1 MIEKAEE
8 ELDLELTCQSLYCIY
23 KFLINK
29 AGIEYILKQENII
42 LFFFRLLELKNPQ
55 IKKLN
60 DEILDIIRD
69 QNPNLSEMIKEKKF
83 YLYNKEWI
91 ESVEE
96 YDKTLMNANYNY

>member
-1 MIEKAEE
+1 MLEKAEE
-8 ELDLELTCQSLYCIY
+8 ELDLELTCQNLFCIY

-29 AGIEYILKQENII
+29 AGIEYVLKQENLV
-42 LFFFRLLELKNPQ
+42 LFFIRLLELKNIE
-55 IKKLN
+55 IKKID
-60 DEILDIIRD
+60 DEILDILRD

-96 YDKTLMNANYNY
+96 YDKTMLNTNYNY